1 MMKVERAMR
10 AEETGIETTGMVGR
24 TWSVRTD
31 GKCACNRASAAR
43 SSGVGG
49 GAAYATSCADDDDDN
64 DAARFGD
71 GGLEAGVGGAGTA
84 YAAAQ
89 ASPG

>member
-1 MMKVERAMR
+1 MVVKIERAMR
-10 AEETGIETTGMVGR
+10 AEETRIDNTGMVGR
-24 TWSVRTD
+24 TWSVRND

-49 GAAYATSCADDDDDN
+49 GAAYATSCADDDDDAA
-64 DAARFGD
+64 AARFGD

-84 YAAAQ
+84 
-89 ASPG
+89 